1 MRVVAYSR
9 ERVAFA
15 VYQVPSRTDAIKHS
29 AATMGSRVD
38 KTEGKVTGG
47 LPMVWPI
54 DGEFKTRDEAMSSV
68 A

>member
-9 ERVAFA
+9 KRGVFA
-15 VYQVPSRTDAIKHS
+15 VYLVPSRTDAIKHS

-38 KTEGKVTGG
+38 KTEGKITGG
-47 LPMVWPI
+47 FPMAWPI
-54 DGEFKTRDEAMSSV
+54 DGEFKTRDEAMGKV